1 MTSTNTTYQLMKMKV
16 CEECGKKLRL
26 LKGYRHPTLGK
37 GFNLCSM
44 CFDQV
49 SESVNRWK
57 TFVLAN
63 SFDFKPSRN
72 SIEMDWKRIIPN
84 INKICGLFETE
95 LMEKE
100 LDIKV

>member
-1 MTSTNTTYQLMKMKV
+1 MKQ

-26 LKGYRHPTLGK
+26 LKGYRHPILGK
-37 GFNLCSM
+37 DFNLCSS
-44 CFDQV
+44 CFDKV
-49 SESVNRWK
+49 SDSVNRWK

-63 SFDFKPSRN
+63 SFEFKPSINNIPR
-72 SIEMDWKRIIPN
+72 DWRRIIPN
-84 INKICGLFETE
+84 INKIFDLFETE